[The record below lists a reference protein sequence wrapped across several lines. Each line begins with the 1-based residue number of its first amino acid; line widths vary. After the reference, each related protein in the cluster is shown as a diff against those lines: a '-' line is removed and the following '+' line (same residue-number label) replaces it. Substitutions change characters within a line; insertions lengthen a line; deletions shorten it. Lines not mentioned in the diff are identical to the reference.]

1 MTQRISYLI
10 IILAAFL
17 TITGC
22 KKVIQVDLNNA
33 APQLVIEGNISDG
46 PGPYKVMVSRTVNF
60 SADNTYPP
68 VSGAT
73 VRITDSTL
81 GTFEQLEESDSGI
94 YTTQF
99 LQGYPGHTYQLQ
111 VVADGSQYNAVS
123 TMPRPVRLDS
133 VFFAENIGFGN
144 NTAISAV
151 VNFQDPPGIK
161 NYYQFVEM
169 VNSRVIPDIF
179 VFEDRLSDGKYIVQT
194 LFNDSSYMK
203 PKDTLLLT
211 MRGVD
216 ENIYNYFF
224 TLANVT
230 GNNSFQSTTPANP
243 ITNISNGALGYFSA
257 YTANAVKLIVY

>member
-1 MTQRISYLI
+1 MTQRISNLI

-211 MRGVD
+211 MRAWTRISIITFLPWLMSPG
-216 ENIYNYFF
+216 
-224 TLANVT
+224 
-230 GNNSFQSTTPANP
+230 TTAFSRRLPPTPLP
-243 ITNISNGALGYFSA
+243 ISAMEHSAISAP
-257 YTANAVKLIVY
+257 IRQMQ